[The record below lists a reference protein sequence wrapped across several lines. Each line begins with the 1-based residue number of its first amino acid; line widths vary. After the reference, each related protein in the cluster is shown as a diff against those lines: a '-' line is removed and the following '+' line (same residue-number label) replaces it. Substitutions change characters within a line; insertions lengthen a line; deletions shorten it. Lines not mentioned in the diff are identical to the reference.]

1 MGRSIGRESLWGG
14 KAMWG
19 VTHWGENAMWRVLG
33 IGVVWRVEAMAMG
46 GGVTMMMVVGGTMEA

>member
-1 MGRSIGRESLWGG
+1 MGRSKGRESLWGG

-33 IGVVWRVEAMAMG
+33 MVVWRVEAMAMG
-46 GGVTMMMVVGGTMEA
+46 GGVTMMVVVGGTMEA